1 MMNKVVALILALL
14 IGNPVC
20 CCAFGCQS
28 DEETPQKHSCCA
40 GPSESSDHSGDR
52 DDGEKGCNCSFEK
65 VSEKINDHAIVPPN
79 KVLNL
84 LDGGVLASEKDLLA
98 LPGIPVAVQCV
109 SKWPP
114 GHLPIASLSERLS
127 RNCSYLL

>member
-1 MMNKVVALILALL
+1 MINRVVAFILVLL

-20 CCAFGCQS
+20 CCALGCQS
-28 DEETPQKHSCCA
+28 DEGTPQKHSCCS
-40 GPSESSDHSGDR
+40 PPPVSSDDSGDR
-52 DDGEKGCNCSFEK
+52 DDGEKGCNCSFLK
-65 VSEKINDHAIVPPN
+65 VSEKVNDHAVVPPS

-84 LDGGVLASEKDLLA
+84 LDGGAIASEEDLLA
-98 LPGIPVAVQCV
+98 LPRIPIAVQCV

-114 GHLPIASLSERLS
+114 GYLPVASLAERLS

>member
-1 MMNKVVALILALL
+1 MINKVVALILALL

-20 CCAFGCQS
+20 CCALGCQS
-28 DEETPQKHSCCA
+28 DEGTSQKHSCCS
-40 GPSESSDHSGDR
+40 GPSDNSGDPE
-52 DDGEKGCNCSFEK
+52 DGEKGCNCSFEK

-79 KVLNL
+79 KILKL
-84 LDGGVLASEKDLLA
+84 LDGGVLAAEEDLLA
-98 LPGIPVAVQCV
+98 LPRIPVAVQCV

-114 GHLPIASLSERLS
+114 GSLPIASLGERLS